1 MKNEEHVL
9 VVERR
14 LLDELGSF
22 QGLQFD
28 TDGYIAQLL
37 NPENYS
43 FVARS
48 LAEDDPS
55 LKQLIPYFIIRHDS
69 SIWCYV
75 RGKASGEERLVS
87 KMSIGIGGHINNE
100 DLDLFE
106 NIYSRG
112 ADRELHEEVNVPEG
126 SRNRIV
132 ALLNDDSNDVGKVH
146 LGVVHV
152 LDCPSAEVSRRENV
166 IADAGFRT
174 VEELGTMRD
183 RLETWSQICFDQLE
197 ALTA

>member
-1 MKNEEHVL
+1 MKNEEHAL

-28 TDGYIAQLL
+28 TEGYIAQLL
-37 NPENYS
+37 RPENYT

-48 LAEDDPS
+48 KAESDPS
-55 LKQLIPYFIIRHDS
+55 LKQLIPYFIIRHDTR
-69 SIWCYV
+69 IWCYV
-75 RGKASGEERLVS
+75 RGKASGEERLVA

-106 NIYSRG
+106 DIYSRG
-112 ADRELHEEVNVPEG
+112 AERELREEVNVPDG
-126 SRNRIV
+126 SSNRVV

-146 LGVVHV
+146 LGVVHI
-152 LDCPSAEVSRRENV
+152 LDCPTAEVSRREKA
-166 IADAGFRT
+166 ITEAGFRT
-174 VEELGTMRD
+174 IEELRAMRD
-183 RLETWSQICFDQLE
+183 RLETWSQICVDQFE
-197 ALTA
+197 TLTT